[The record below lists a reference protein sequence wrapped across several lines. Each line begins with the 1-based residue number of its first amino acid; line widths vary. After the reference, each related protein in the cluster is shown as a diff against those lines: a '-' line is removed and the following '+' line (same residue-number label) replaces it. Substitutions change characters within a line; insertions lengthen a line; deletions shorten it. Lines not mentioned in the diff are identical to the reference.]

1 MNDLNIIFKI
11 LKAIIYENKKSSD
24 MINTYA
30 SYADNLGFVTKNVYG
45 VLENKIYIDYMIRK
59 LSDIRLKKIHKNVL
73 TILEIGI
80 YNIHFLE
87 TNDYAT
93 VDNLVDLTKEKNKR
107 SAGFVNAILRSFIRD
122 EKEISTIYETDDIK
136 SLSIRYSFPE
146 EITRYINDFYGM
158 DYTKAYLKTFIY

>member
-80 YNIHFLE
+80 YNIQDRKSTRLNSSH
-87 TNDYAT
+87 
-93 VDNLVDLTKEKNKR
+93 V
-107 SAGFVNAILRSFIRD
+107 S
-122 EKEISTIYETDDIK
+122 ISY
-136 SLSIRYSFPE
+136 
-146 EITRYINDFYGM
+146 
-158 DYTKAYLKTFIY
+158 